1 MTVLQFKSEAEVELA
16 LPEVAAFLERGG
28 VIAYPTETVYG
39 LGCRLNE
46 DDLVTLSALTDR
58 PVGKPYLVLVAGEEM
73 ARDCGLS
80 FTDAASRLADRFWP
94 GPLTLVLSA
103 TGSGLPDSLRGTG
116 GGIAV
121 RWSSHPNTSRLI
133 EGLGIPISSTS
144 ANRSGHEPLPDVGS
158 IGAEFSRAFESGELM
173 LLDGGRLASSSPSTL
188 VDCTG
193 VEPMVLRE
201 GAIASALVRECIE
214 GKGR

>member
-1 MTVLQFKSEAEVELA
+1 MTLLQFKSEAEVELA
-16 LPEVAAFLERGG
+16 LPKVAAFLERGG

-46 DDLVTLSALTDR
+46 DDLARLSVLTDR
-58 PVGKPYLVLVAGEEM
+58 PIGKPYLVLVAGEAMIE
-73 ARDCGLS
+73 DCGLS
-80 FTDAASRLADRFWP
+80 YTDAASRLADRFWP

-103 TGSGLPDSLRGTG
+103 TDSELPNSLRGTG

-121 RWSSHPNTSRLI
+121 RWSSHSNTSRLI

-144 ANRSGHEPLPDVGS
+144 ANRTGNEPLAEVRA
-158 IGAEFSRAFESGELM
+158 IGAEFSGAVESGELM
-173 LLDGGRLASSSPSTL
+173 LLDGGKLASSSPSTL

-193 VEPMVLRE
+193 AEPRILRE
-201 GAIASALVRECIE
+201 GAIPSALVREYLQE
-214 GKGR
+214 QGY